1 MTLNIQYQ
9 KLKYIEGIKDRLRR
23 FYSISDTKSDHRKML
38 SHEIDGYMEAGLLA
52 EIIDKR
58 ELQSVIDEQHIAV
71 FGISRQERRLEM
83 NSILETAPDNW
94 DIYDTPAIDRRQ
106 T

>member
-9 KLKYIEGIKDRLRR
+9 KLKYIDGIKDRLRR

-83 NSILETAPDNW
+83 KSNLETAPDNW

>member
-94 DIYDTPAIDRRQ
+94 DKYDTPAIDRR
-106 T
+106 

>member
-9 KLKYIEGIKDRLRR
+9 KLKYIDGIKDRLRR
-23 FYSISDTKSDHRKML
+23 LYSISDTKSDHRKML

>member
-1 MTLNIQYQ
+1 
-9 KLKYIEGIKDRLRR
+9 
-23 FYSISDTKSDHRKML
+23 ML
-38 SHEIDGYMEAGLLA
+38 SHKIDGYMEAGLLA

>member
-52 EIIDKR
+52 EIIDKQ
-58 ELQSVIDEQHIAV
+58 ELQRVIDEQHIAV

-83 NSILETAPDNW
+83 KSNLETAPDNW

>member
-9 KLKYIEGIKDRLRR
+9 KLKYIDGIKDRLRR

>member
-1 MTLNIQYQ
+1 M
-9 KLKYIEGIKDRLRR
+9 KDRLRR

-38 SHEIDGYMEAGLLA
+38 SHDIDGYMEAGLLI
-52 EIIDKR
+52 EILDKR
-58 ELQSVIDEQHIAV
+58 ELQSIIDEQHIAV
-71 FGISRQERRLEM
+71 FGITRQERRLEM
-83 NSILETAPDNW
+83 KSNLETAPDNW

>member
-1 MTLNIQYQ
+1 MTVNSHYH
-9 KLKYIEGIKDRLRR
+9 KLKYIDGIKDRLRR

>member
-1 MTLNIQYQ
+1 MTVNSHYH
-9 KLKYIEGIKDRLRR
+9 KLKYIDGIKDRLRR
-23 FYSISDTKSDHRKML
+23 FYSISDTKSDHRNML

>member
-1 MTLNIQYQ
+1 
-9 KLKYIEGIKDRLRR
+9 
-23 FYSISDTKSDHRKML
+23 ML

-94 DIYDTPAIDRRQ
+94 DIYDTPAINRRQ

>member
-9 KLKYIEGIKDRLRR
+9 KLKYIDGIKDRLRR

-52 EIIDKR
+52 EIIDKQ
-58 ELQSVIDEQHIAV
+58 ELQRVIDEQHIAV

-83 NSILETAPDNW
+83 KSILETAPDNW
-94 DIYDTPAIDRRQ
+94 DKYDTPAIDRR
-106 T
+106 

>member
-83 NSILETAPDNW
+83 KSNLETAPDNW

>member
-1 MTLNIQYQ
+1 MTVNSHYH
-9 KLKYIEGIKDRLRR
+9 KLKYIDGIKDRLRR

-38 SHEIDGYMEAGLLA
+38 SHKIDGYMEAGLLA

-83 NSILETAPDNW
+83 KSILETAPDNW

>member
-9 KLKYIEGIKDRLRR
+9 KLKYIDGIKDRLRR

-58 ELQSVIDEQHIAV
+58 KLQSVIDEQHIAV

>member
-1 MTLNIQYQ
+1 
-9 KLKYIEGIKDRLRR
+9 
-23 FYSISDTKSDHRKML
+23 ML
-38 SHEIDGYMEAGLLA
+38 SPEIDGYMEAGLLA

>member
-1 MTLNIQYQ
+1 
-9 KLKYIEGIKDRLRR
+9 
-23 FYSISDTKSDHRKML
+23 ML

>member
-1 MTLNIQYQ
+1 MTVNSHYH
-9 KLKYIEGIKDRLRR
+9 KLKYIDGIKDRLRR

-83 NSILETAPDNW
+83 KSNLETAPDNW

>member
-1 MTLNIQYQ
+1 
-9 KLKYIEGIKDRLRR
+9 
-23 FYSISDTKSDHRKML
+23 ML

-83 NSILETAPDNW
+83 KSNLETAPDNW

>member
-9 KLKYIEGIKDRLRR
+9 KLKYIDGIKDRLRR

-52 EIIDKR
+52 EIIDKQ
-58 ELQSVIDEQHIAV
+58 ELQRVIDEQHIAV